1 MYFNPRTHTG
11 CDNIYK
17 TADVTRWRFQSTHP
31 HGVRLSL
38 PIFTSK
44 VSFISI
50 HAPTRGATWLSEMK
64 NMAMQI
70 SIHAPTRGATSDCLQ
85 SLRICQN
92 FNPRTHTGCDGRHYE
107 RINAAV
113 KKISIHAPTRGA
125 TKILAAAFTQCYN
138 FNPRTHTGCDDCL
151 AYICAKLY
159 RISIHAPTRGATITC
174 IYILIKVLQFQSTHP
189 HGVRRRSLKSIINVL
204 HDFNPRTHTG
214 CDNLAPAVFS
224 HSLIIS
230 IHAPTRGAT
239 CVPCKPSS
247 ASSIFQ
253 STHPHGVRPKR
264 IRKYY
269 PPSRISIHA
278 PTRGA
283 TISSTRAR

>member
-92 FNPRTHTGCDGRHYE
+92 FNPRTHTGCDNLIYSCK
-107 RINAAV
+107 IV
-113 KKISIHAPTRGA
+113 K
-125 TKILAAAFTQCYN
+125 L
-138 FNPRTHTGCDDCL
+138 
-151 AYICAKLY
+151 
-159 RISIHAPTRGATITC
+159 RISIHAPTRGATS
-174 IYILIKVLQFQSTHP
+174 YFSLLIFFIFP
-189 HGVRRRSLKSIINVL
+189 
-204 HDFNPRTHTG
+204 
-214 CDNLAPAVFS
+214 
-224 HSLIIS
+224 
-230 IHAPTRGAT
+230 
-239 CVPCKPSS
+239 
-247 ASSIFQ
+247 FQ
-253 STHPHGVRPKR
+253 STHPHGVRPMRWHFLDSEFKNFNPR
-264 IRKYY
+264 THTGCDF
-269 PPSRISIHA
+269 ISCLDML
-278 PTRGA
+278 TVK
-283 TISSTRAR
+283 